1 MVDQVDH
8 ILHLLGMKTVATN
21 EAKTHLSALLQR
33 VKNGETV
40 IIAHGKK
47 PVAKLVPL
55 DPVEEERPK
64 VGEMLDKPMHIP
76 DEAFAPLSSDELRT
90 WGLE

>member
-1 MVDQVDH
+1 MLESV
-8 ILHLLGMKTVATN
+8 KTVAIN
-21 EAKTHLSALLQR
+21 EAKTHLSALLQQ

-55 DPVEEERPK
+55 DSEEEEEERPK
-64 VGEMLDKPMHIP
+64 VGEMLDEPMHIP
-76 DEAFAPLSSDELRT
+76 DEAFTPLSSAELRA
-90 WGLE
+90 WGLR